1 MTNIK
6 RRSIA
11 QEPVPETSSVLDDP
25 RWKSL
30 VFGEASPKEIA
41 ELRAWGQHSEEA
53 RAAWTAFQPISEQ
66 SIDDFTTNVT
76 LKVRM
81 YRAWKTSIPQA
92 LVSDPNIGIMLVA
105 PTSADHFVAN
115 PRGRQLIAHYAPRA
129 RVVQDQDMERNFSMR
144 AVFETRINPVWQIPD
159 LQKNATLD
167 VHVQLLKQSAEPKSG
182 DWWLIV
188 LREHIES
195 LPMTQVVARNSLTK
209 REREIAWLLVQHG
222 LSAMEIAA
230 QLRISVAT
238 VRKHIENVHKKLKVH
253 STTELVALF
262 RKPVQT

>member
-1 MTNIK
+1 M
-6 RRSIA
+6 
-11 QEPVPETSSVLDDP
+11 
-25 RWKSL
+25 
-30 VFGEASPKEIA
+30 
-41 ELRAWGQHSEEA
+41 
-53 RAAWTAFQPISEQ
+53 
-66 SIDDFTTNVT
+66 
-76 LKVRM
+76 
-81 YRAWKTSIPQA
+81 
-92 LVSDPNIGIMLVA
+92 
-105 PTSADHFVAN
+105 
-115 PRGRQLIAHYAPRA
+115 GRFD
-129 RVVQDQDMERNFSMR
+129 V
-144 AVFETRINPVWQIPD
+144 QIPD

-182 DWWLIV
+182 LIV

-195 LPMTQVVARNSLTK
+195 LQMTQVVARNSLTK

-222 LSAMEIAA
+222 LSAMEITE